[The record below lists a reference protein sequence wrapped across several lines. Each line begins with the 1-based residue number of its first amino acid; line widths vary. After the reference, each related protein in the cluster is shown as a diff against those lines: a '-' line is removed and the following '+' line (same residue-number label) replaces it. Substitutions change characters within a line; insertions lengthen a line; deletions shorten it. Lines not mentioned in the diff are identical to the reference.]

1 MYKKRKTFI
10 LINAVVS
17 VCWWLLGPLGGC
29 HGCYTSNALTIIS
42 AISNE
47 NSFFN
52 ICQNIVEVLNLQE
65 FCRNF
70 ENSYDLFIQ

>member
-47 NSFFN
+47 NSFLN
-52 ICQNIVEVLNLQE
+52 IYRMPKHWRSFE
-65 FCRNF
+65 FTRILSEF
-70 ENSYDLFIQ
+70 RKFI